1 MIPLLFTN
9 LPVTYE
15 YKLQKLVEKV
25 IAAYGSEYYNV
36 QGQYWK
42 GDQLTVE
49 SLFPD
54 YILKE
59 YETNPDKV
67 KIIPLIKNYLRWL
80 FSLDYGYGAYLSWE
94 TIRSG
99 TQMENKLLE
108 GLAEFYFPE
117 ENFASNDLKDI
128 LPNIKKFCIN
138 ADKNYFEI
146 KGTNAGIFYVLV
158 TLLGSTYNST
168 KVQTYSNCV
177 IKITT
182 DIDSKYRDFLER
194 SVLPAG
200 TRVIYE
206 EPEIIA

>member
-9 LPVTYE
+9 IPVTYE

-42 GDQLTVE
+42 GDQLTIE
-49 SLFPD
+49 SIFPD

-59 YETNPDKV
+59 YETDPTKV

-80 FSLDYGYGAYLSWE
+80 FSLDYGYGAYLNWE

-99 TQMENKLLE
+99 TQIENKLLE

-117 ENFASNDLKDI
+117 EDFASDNLKDI
-128 LPNIKKFCIN
+128 LPNIKKFSIN
-138 ADKNYFEI
+138 CDSNYFDI
-146 KGTNAGIFYVLV
+146 KGTEQAIFYILV
-158 TLLGSTYNST
+158 TLLGSTYNTT
-168 KVQTYSNCV
+168 KVQTYTNCT
-177 IKITT
+177 IKITS
-182 DIDSKYRDFLER
+182 DIDSKYYEFIQR
-194 SVLPAG
+194 SVIPAG
-200 TRVIYE
+200 MRVIYE
-206 EPEIIA
+206 IPEIS